1 MSPQWFSPE
10 DLPLD
15 QMWEE
20 TRIWMKTML
29 EVYLSNDDTINNKP
43 PSNTTAVSDIATE
56 SKELSSRNKR
66 FVHYVDYRGGMNE
79 QAGEWDPW
87 HGMDTNV
94 LEWTGKTINA
104 WCKEDMMEWASKIR
118 STKA

>member
-20 TRIWMKTML
+20 TRLWMKTML
-29 EVYLSNDDTINNKP
+29 EVYLSNTDTINNKP
-43 PSNTTAVSDIATE
+43 PSNTTAVGEITTE
-56 SKELSSRNKR
+56 SKELSCRNKR

-79 QAGEWDPW
+79 QTGEWDPW

-94 LEWTGKTINA
+94 LEWTEKTINA
-104 WCKEDMMEWASKIR
+104 WCTEDMVEWASKIR
-118 STKA
+118 SAKA